1 MFTIDRELLLI
12 KRAQQG
18 DKEAINYIIEE
29 HTPLVKRIVGHV
41 LKNKHL
47 NTLEFEDLVQE
58 GRSSLLIAIRKFDP
72 TKNTK
77 FSTYASYWIRQSITR
92 RIVYED
98 NYLKRPAWT
107 WQFYNNI
114 HQYITEYQILNGH
127 EPTIEEIAEHFGAT
141 IDKIMDVMRIY
152 KTSFSSIDN
161 ALTTTSDTE
170 FVDLICDN
178 DTWLEDVGI
187 LEDIRNT
194 LTEQEWEVFALV
206 HGIDT
211 GCDCTI
217 EDAAHELHIPRAQA
231 SSQYESAKNKV
242 RDLLISYELA
252 DNLVDIKRPKNPAI

>member
-41 LKNKHL
+41 LKNKYL

-114 HQYITEYQILNGH
+114 HQYIAEYQILNGH

-170 FVDLICDN
+170 FVDLIEDD
-178 DTWLEDVGI
+178 DTWKDDVEI
-187 LEDIRNT
+187 LEDIHNL
-194 LTEQEWEVFALV
+194 LTEQEWQIFSLV
-206 HGIDT
+206 HGIET
-211 GCDCTI
+211 GSECTVD
-217 EDAAHELHIPRAQA
+217 EVARELHIPHIQA
-231 SSQYESAKNKV
+231 KAQYESAKEKI
-242 RDLLISYELA
+242 RGLLVSYEFS
-252 DNLVDIKRPKNPAI
+252 NN

>member
-1 MFTIDRELLLI
+1 VFTIDRELLLI

-41 LKNKHL
+41 LKNKYL

-114 HQYITEYQILNGH
+114 HQYIAEYQILNGH

-170 FVDLICDN
+170 FVDLIEDD
-178 DTWLEDVGI
+178 DTWKDDVEI
-187 LEDIRNT
+187 LEDIHNL
-194 LTEQEWEVFALV
+194 LTEQEWQIFSLV
-206 HGIDT
+206 HGIET
-211 GCDCTI
+211 GSECTVD
-217 EDAAHELHIPRAQA
+217 EVARELHIPHIQAKAQ
-231 SSQYESAKNKV
+231 YKSAKEKI
-242 RDLLISYELA
+242 RGLLVSYEFS
-252 DNLVDIKRPKNPAI
+252 NN

>member
-41 LKNKHL
+41 LKNKYL

-114 HQYITEYQILNGH
+114 HQYIAEYQILNGH

-170 FVDLICDN
+170 FVDLIEDD
-178 DTWLEDVGI
+178 DTWKDDVEI
-187 LEDIRNT
+187 LEDIHNL
-194 LTEQEWEVFALV
+194 LTEQEWQIFSLV
-206 HGIDT
+206 HGIET
-211 GCDCTI
+211 GSECTVD
-217 EDAAHELHIPRAQA
+217 EVARELHIPHIQAKAQ
-231 SSQYESAKNKV
+231 YKSAKEKI
-242 RDLLISYELA
+242 RGLLVSYEFS
-252 DNLVDIKRPKNPAI
+252 NN

>member
-41 LKNKHL
+41 LKNKYL

-58 GRSSLLIAIRKFDP
+58 GKASLLIAIRKFDP

-114 HQYITEYQILNGH
+114 HQYIAEYQILNGH

-170 FVDLICDN
+170 FVDLIEDD
-178 DTWLEDVGI
+178 DTWKDDVEI
-187 LEDIRNT
+187 LEDIHNL
-194 LTEQEWEVFALV
+194 LTEQEWQIFSLV
-206 HGIDT
+206 HGIET
-211 GCDCTI
+211 GSECTVD
-217 EDAAHELHIPRAQA
+217 EVARELHIPHIQAKAQ
-231 SSQYESAKNKV
+231 YKSAKEKI
-242 RDLLISYELA
+242 RGLLVSYEFS
-252 DNLVDIKRPKNPAI
+252 NN